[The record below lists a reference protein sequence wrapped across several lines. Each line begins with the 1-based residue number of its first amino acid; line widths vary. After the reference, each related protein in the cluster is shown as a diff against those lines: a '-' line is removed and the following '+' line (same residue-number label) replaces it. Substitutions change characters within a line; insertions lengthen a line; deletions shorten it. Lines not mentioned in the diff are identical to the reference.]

1 MHQDVLELFVI
12 YESIPVV
19 YLGEESGESMEILAA
34 GRISAMDT
42 MGSETTGERIEIEF
56 LEHSY
61 FIYHRVEEFLI
72 ALRVRE
78 NISQAAA
85 YHLIAQIGEKIV
97 SNQELV
103 KNTQGR
109 VYLLEPLK
117 QELDILLGG
126 SLMTSAQGVME
137 IDRLFQTFIS
147 ENDWVDVIAL
157 TTMEGWAITYSTAAE
172 LDQFNPVK
180 LWRKAT
186 DILYDS
192 VLAKCDGAVLTERDM
207 IYWFR
212 PVPLV
217 DDKTWWQLIVQVNKK
232 RLFEYF
238 DKLRISSGQKSL
250 AEEYKDRL
258 ISYKSEDRDITVN
271 IPGDVYYFVGELI
284 DMQLLPD
291 TFKVV
296 QPMYEKETLKATT
309 LGFLGDFVDLIKMT
323 SDDVPQLNASNDQIQ
338 FEFNEQSSDTTWE
351 ELKKLIAYQNGGK
364 FEASIPELITETVK
378 SQTILCD
385 LKNSQIRDLLEI
397 AISRCPN
404 FVEEKGNF
412 FLGTPN
418 LNDWED
424 QIIQF
429 RGIMHPASKLSVFG
443 GWNYA
448 LDNNES
454 TNFVN
459 ILSSNAKY
467 HFVVFE
473 GEKSSFAYVFMQLG
487 ENDPFGFLTFQAEMV
502 MILTNRLSSL
512 IQETEKIQEEIVVE
526 KEMPA
531 MPNFFAIPDID
542 DQTPS
547 VPPTTPPQITETRS
561 SIPPITPPPST
572 EPETAPPSTEPETAP
587 PSTEP
592 ETAPPSTEPETA
604 PLSTEPETAPPSTE
618 PETAPPSTVPETA
631 PLTPPLTPPSI
642 PSVDFEEE
650 LESESAKN
658 DEEAVNDNEEEDY

>member
-42 MGSETTGERIEIEF
+42 MGSETTGERVEIEF

-61 FIYHRVEEFLI
+61 FIYHRVEDFLI

-85 YHLIAQIGEKIV
+85 NHLISQIGEKIV
-97 SNQELV
+97 NNLELI
-103 KNTQGR
+103 KNSQGR
-109 VYLLEPLK
+109 IYLLEPLK

-137 IDRLFQTFIS
+137 IDRLFQTFIG
-147 ENDWVDVIAL
+147 ENEWVDVIAL
-157 TTMEGWAITYSTAAE
+157 TTMEGWAITYSTGSQ
-172 LDQFNPVK
+172 LDQFSPVK

-192 VLAKCDGAVLTERDM
+192 VLAKCDGAVVTERDM
-207 IYWFR
+207 LYWFR

-217 DDKTWWQLIVQVNKK
+217 GDETWWQLIVQVNKK

-238 DKLRISSGQKSL
+238 DKLRIASGQKPL
-250 AEEYKDRL
+250 EEEYKDRL

-284 DMQLLPD
+284 DMQLLPA
-291 TFKVV
+291 TFQIV
-296 QPMYEKETLKATT
+296 QPMYEKETLRATT

-323 SDDVPQLNASNDQIQ
+323 SDDVPQLKASNGQLQ
-338 FEFNEQSSDTTWE
+338 FEFKKQASETSWE
-351 ELKKLIAYQNGGK
+351 ELKKLLAYQNGGK
-364 FEASIPELITETVK
+364 FEASIPEIISETFK
-378 SQTILCD
+378 TQTILCD
-385 LKNSQIRDLLEI
+385 LKSTQIKDLLEI

-404 FVEEKGNF
+404 FVEEQGNL
-412 FLGTPN
+412 FLGTPE
-418 LNDWED
+418 LSEWED

-429 RGIMHPASKLSVFG
+429 REIMHPVSKFSVFG
-443 GWNYA
+443 SWSFV
-448 LDNNES
+448 LDNDEA
-454 TNFVN
+454 TNFVS
-459 ILSSNAKY
+459 ILSSKAKY

-473 GEKSSFAYVFMQLG
+473 GEKTSFAYVFMQLG
-487 ENDPFGFLTFQAEMV
+487 ENDPFGFITFQSEMV

-512 IQETEKIQEEIVVE
+512 IQETEKVQEEVIEVE

-531 MPNFFAIPDID
+531 MPNFFAIPDIGD
-542 DQTPS
+542 ESPAA
-547 VPPTTPPQITETRS
+547 PPA
-561 SIPPITPPPST
+561 IPPSSSEERTDASPPAIPPPST
-572 EPETAPPSTEPETAP
+572 EPITEEKVDPAPPGIP
-587 PSTEP
+587 
-592 ETAPPSTEPETA
+592 
-604 PLSTEPETAPPSTE
+604 
-618 PETAPPSTVPETA
+618 TVG
-631 PLTPPLTPPSI
+631 PPSI
-642 PSVDFEEE
+642 PSDSFEEKA
-650 LESESAKN
+650 ESDDEKNGAKT
-658 DEEAVNDNEEEDY
+658 VEEEEETS